1 MEFEFVREEMKQSA
15 PALAEYNRNVLW
27 DDMWER
33 PGLSKRDRSLITLAY
48 VISVG
53 RPGPIEFHIRFG
65 LHNGLTKEEISE
77 VITHMAF
84 YAGFPAGSNASI
96 IAADVLGEE

>member
-1 MEFEFVREEMKQSA
+1 MEFEFTREEMKQAA
-15 PALAEYNRNVLW
+15 PALAEYNQNVLW

-53 RPGPIEFHIRFG
+53 RPGPIEFH
-65 LHNGLTKEEISE
+65 T
-77 VITHMAF
+77 
-84 YAGFPAGSNASI
+84 SNLACTR
-96 IAADVLGEE
+96 ADEGRRSPR

>member
-1 MEFEFVREEMKQSA
+1 MEFEFTREEMKQAA
-15 PALAEYNRNVLW
+15 PALAEYNQNVLW

-53 RPGPIEFHIRFG
+53 RPGPIEFHTQFG

-84 YAGFPAGSNASI
+84 YAGFPAASNAAI